1 MRAKTDQK
9 SIKKSTQK
17 WSASW
22 HRFLVDFGRFL
33 DLSWGRKST
42 KNRSKNRFVFLS
54 FFASVLVP
62 FWVPKRSP
70 KMIPICRGG
79 GPWGVHGGPGLVLV
93 RSCVRLVARV
103 RFFDPLALLFGAI
116 LGPFWVILGLSWAIL
131 GPSWALWE
139 PSWGHLGPILR
150 HLRAILADLGAT
162 WGLSSV
168 PRGSFGIL
176 WVPGS
181 LGPLV
186 PGSLGPLVPLTLGPA
201 DCA

>member
-54 FFASVLVP
+54 FFGSVLVP

-70 KMIPICRGG
+70 KMTPICRGG
-79 GPWGVHGGPGLVLV
+79 ALGGSRAALGSSWCGPVSDWWLGFVFLTLW
-93 RSCVRLVARV
+93 RS
-103 RFFDPLALLFGAI
+103 F
-116 LGPFWVILGLSWAIL
+116 L
-131 GPSWALWE
+131 GPSWGHFGSSWGYLG
-139 PSWGHLGPILR
+139 PSWGHLGPSGS
-150 HLRAILADLGAT
+150 HLGAILGLSGAIFGPFWPILGLLGAS
-162 WGLSSV
+162 LRF
-168 PRGSFGIL
+168 RGALLGFS
-176 WVPGS
+176 GS

-186 PGSLGPLVPLTLGPA
+186 LWSLGPLVLWSP
-201 DCA
+201 